1 MSGPPQHLPSNL
13 KIYGGFKTNMIKA
26 FLYTVVI
33 LMASGSTWVSA
44 QNQYTVQPGDTPCEI
59 AELFGV
65 RCADLMAW
73 NGLDESGVIY
83 PGQSL
88 KITSTPAVE
97 SDEEESQT
105 QAATVTTGVSA
116 TTDNENPAQTDTDT
130 ARDSATTVIVSSSE
144 STTSG
149 IDLLAI
155 YRLAWSSD
163 PEFATQVHRR
173 EAGQEA
179 IPQALAAFRPH
190 LSASSSYTLVSR
202 DLTNQAASATVS
214 LKQSIYDRSSRLL
227 IKQARLQ
234 TDAADVNYQIAAES
248 LIQRVANSYFAV
260 LSAQDNLELSER
272 NQRAIR
278 RQLELAEER
287 LDVGLG
293 TRTDLYDAR
302 ARYEYSVAEGIEAQ
316 RVLVDMRQVLVALV
330 GRDPGTLLSL
340 SPAAALSK
348 PQPDDAGLWI
358 GRALLDNRSLKA
370 LSLDTSAAETEIDRQ
385 QALRRLTV
393 GLNLSAE
400 YSDRASA
407 DDTDAS
413 LTLLFKLPFYQ
424 GGLINAQIREATSNH
439 NAARARYESARRE
452 IQRKTRQAFLSINSQ
467 LRRITALAQA
477 VTAGESALQ
486 AKEEGFAAGLTT
498 NIEVLN
504 AQRDLFRAERDYL
517 KARYDY
523 VLQVLVLEQLAGQL
537 NEEDVS
543 RVNRWLG

>member
-97 SDEEESQT
+97 SNEEESQT

-370 LSLDTSAAETEIDRQ
+370 LSLDTLSAETEIDRQ

-400 YSDRASA
+400 YSDSASA
-407 DDTDAS
+407 DGTDAS

>member
-1 MSGPPQHLPSNL
+1 
-13 KIYGGFKTNMIKA
+13 
-26 FLYTVVI
+26 
-33 LMASGSTWVSA
+33 
-44 QNQYTVQPGDTPCEI
+44 
-59 AELFGV
+59 
-65 RCADLMAW
+65 
-73 NGLDESGVIY
+73 
-83 PGQSL
+83 
-88 KITSTPAVE
+88 
-97 SDEEESQT
+97 
-105 QAATVTTGVSA
+105 
-116 TTDNENPAQTDTDT
+116 
-130 ARDSATTVIVSSSE
+130 
-144 STTSG
+144 
-149 IDLLAI
+149 
-155 YRLAWSSD
+155 
-163 PEFATQVHRR
+163 
-173 EAGQEA
+173 
-179 IPQALAAFRPH
+179 
-190 LSASSSYTLVSR
+190 
-202 DLTNQAASATVS
+202 
-214 LKQSIYDRSSRLL
+214 
-227 IKQARLQ
+227 
-234 TDAADVNYQIAAES
+234 
-248 LIQRVANSYFAV
+248 
-260 LSAQDNLELSER
+260 
-272 NQRAIR
+272 
-278 RQLELAEER
+278 
-287 LDVGLG
+287 
-293 TRTDLYDAR
+293 
-302 ARYEYSVAEGIEAQ
+302 
-316 RVLVDMRQVLVALV
+316 
-330 GRDPGTLLSL
+330 
-340 SPAAALSK
+340 
-348 PQPDDAGLWI
+348 
-358 GRALLDNRSLKA
+358 LDNRSLKA

-407 DDTDAS
+407 DGTDAS

>member
-88 KITSTPAVE
+88 KITSAPAVE

-330 GRDPGTLLSL
+330 GKDPGTLLSL

-400 YSDRASA
+400 YSDSASA

>member
-88 KITSTPAVE
+88 KITSAPAVE

-190 LSASSSYTLVSR
+190 FSASSSYTLGSK

-370 LSLDTSAAETEIDRQ
+370 LSLDTLSAETEIDRQ

-400 YSDRASA
+400 YSDSASA
-407 DDTDAS
+407 DGTDAS